1 MNRTTATQ
9 TGAGSRLPY
18 RPELDGLRAVAVLMV
33 IANHAGLLPDSA
45 GTTGV
50 TIFFVLSGYLI
61 TSILQAEL
69 GQTGAVSLRAFYVR
83 RARRLLPALALLL
96 LVTTAVVA
104 WRGELGIYVL
114 PIAAAAFY
122 WADFAPLGG
131 IDLGLLSHTWSL
143 SLEEQFYALW
153 PVVFR
158 RLRDP
163 RPWLLALIVT
173 SAASQFIIP
182 DGALRPLTR
191 ADAISAGCLLAFVPI
206 RFRMWPV
213 AIAAIALV
221 VIWNA
226 PPFLMTVAGVVLLL
240 SAPGIAP
247 LRHPILVRIGQ
258 ISYGLYLWHFVLFGL
273 IFPWPLALAGTFAV
287 ALASE
292 RWVERPLR
300 ARREQSSLHLR
311 AKDSP
316 GDTPELDRLEP
327 AIGTTR

>member
-1 MNRTTATQ
+1 MNPRPAVR
-9 TGAGSRLPY
+9 TGAEPRLPY
-18 RPELDGLRAVAVLMV
+18 RPELDGIRAVAVLMV

-69 GQTGAVSLRAFYVR
+69 RQTGDVSLRDFYVR

-96 LVTTAVVA
+96 LVTAAVVT
-104 WRGELGIYVL
+104 WRGELGMYVL
-114 PIAAAAFY
+114 PIAAAALY

-131 IDLGLLSHTWSL
+131 IDLGLISHTWSL

-163 RPWLLALIVT
+163 RPWLLVLIVT
-173 SAASQFIIP
+173 SAASQFVIP
-182 DGALRPLTR
+182 DGVLRPLTR
-191 ADAISAGCLLAFVPI
+191 ADAISAGCLLALVPI
-206 RFRMWPV
+206 RFRLWPV

-221 VIWNA
+221 VMWNA
-226 PPFLMTVAGVVLLL
+226 PPFLMTVAAVLFLL
-240 SAPGIAP
+240 SAPGIAA
-247 LRHPILVRIGQ
+247 LRHPVFVRIGQ

-300 ARREQSSLHLR
+300 ARRKSSLQLR
-311 AKDSP
+311 ANDSP
-316 GDTPELDRLEP
+316 GNAPELERLEP
-327 AIGTTR
+327 VIGTSP